1 MIKSRYSDPALQD
14 HGFVNHIHHVV
25 KDMGVFPGTTKPLI
39 EVYKIIMISNL
50 QATSGGGAKPR
61 NLALLR
67 KVIGDDGNLS
77 AHTWIVLRMWREGID
92 YDDSSAAGSVDVSD
106 LTGDV
111 HVIMSFGKKNSAG
124 VLTFQSWEDTVVRGS
139 FAPNIVR
146 LPVAGTP
153 GVPGPAGATGAQGP
167 VGPQGISGP
176 AGPQGPAGPA
186 GAPGTGGEGAGLSE
200 RYTEALERLCAFFGL

>member
-14 HGFVNHIHHVV
+14 HGFVNHISHVV

-50 QATSGGGAKPR
+50 QATAGGGAKPR

-77 AHTWIVLRMWREGID
+77 AHTWTVLRMWREGVD

-111 HVIMSFGKKNSAG
+111 HVVMSFGKKNSAG
-124 VLTFQSWEDTVVRGS
+124 QLTFQDWEDTVARGS
-139 FAPNIVR
+139 FAPSIVR
-146 LPVAGTP
+146 LPVAGSAVDPRVAALLEQVAALSQAITAIETAL
-153 GVPGPAGATGAQGP
+153 GN
-167 VGPQGISGP
+167 I
-176 AGPQGPAGPA
+176 
-186 GAPGTGGEGAGLSE
+186 GTGGGGGESGEDSAF
-200 RYTEALERLCAFFGL
+200 EAVRQALKAWLGIG